1 MHDSRIEY
9 PWITELR
16 QAPQWQSGAIF
27 WFKVICNY
35 LNLLY
40 MNHEEFLKIKVTEE
54 LLDEWFADFL
64 LCKELEG
71 GDEEGEEEQDEE

>member
-1 MHDSRIEY
+1 MS
-9 PWITELR
+9 
-16 QAPQWQSGAIF
+16 
-27 WFKVICNY
+27 
-35 LNLLY
+35 
-40 MNHEEFLKIKVTEE
+40 HEEFLKTQVTGE